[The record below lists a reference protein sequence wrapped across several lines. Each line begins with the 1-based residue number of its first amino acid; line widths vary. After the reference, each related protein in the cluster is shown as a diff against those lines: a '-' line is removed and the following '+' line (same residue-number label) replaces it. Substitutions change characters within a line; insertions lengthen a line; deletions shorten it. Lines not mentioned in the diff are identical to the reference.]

1 MDGGA
6 DSLFT
11 GSLGVICG
19 CVCATCVISA
29 SDQRQH
35 SPASPSFG
43 QRQQIVVDSGRC
55 VSVWR
60 AVVNNNR
67 VRRKKNSS
75 FGYKK

>member
-35 SPASPSFG
+35 SPSASPSFG
-43 QRQQIVVDSGRC
+43 QRQQIVVDSERC

-67 VRRKKNSS
+67 VRKKTPSS
-75 FGYKK
+75 FG